1 MSVQTAM
8 AGSLGLLL
16 CVPGCTVVN
25 VYEDGIRTERQ
36 IGLFSNSPAKALSG
50 APAYIETR
58 GLGVVPGAHGLSI
71 GYMEETTISLADTRC
86 VAVFIKPTRETMDAL
101 TAAGVDLTRLCTYP

>member
-1 MSVQTAM
+1 MFVQTAM

-16 CVPGCTVVN
+16 CVPGCAVVT
-25 VYEDGIRTERQ
+25 VYEDGIRTGRQ
-36 IGLFSNSPAKALSG
+36 VRLLSNNPAEALSG

-71 GYMEETTISLADTRC
+71 GYLEETTISLADTRC